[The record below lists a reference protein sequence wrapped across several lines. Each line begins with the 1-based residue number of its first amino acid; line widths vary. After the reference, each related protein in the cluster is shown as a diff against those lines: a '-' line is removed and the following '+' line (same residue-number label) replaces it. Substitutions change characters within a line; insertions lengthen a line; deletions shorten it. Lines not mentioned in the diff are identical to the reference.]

1 MGASFPFR
9 VGGEGEEVRA
19 SVPLPALGGGPG
31 RGVSRTLRLVVS
43 TRVRVRFAP
52 SPTGRLHVGNAR
64 AALANWL
71 FAKQQGGRFILR
83 LDDTDRERST
93 EAFAR
98 GIEEDLTWLGLHWDE
113 FLRQSDRMDR
123 YASAVEQLKRI
134 ERLYPCYE
142 TEQELSL
149 ARAAQRSQGRPPRYD
164 RAALKLTPADR
175 ERLEEEGRQ
184 PHWRFL
190 LPDAEASWTDLVQGE
205 MRIPGGELS
214 DPVLLRSDGQ
224 PLYTL
229 TSVVDDIDT
238 AISHVI
244 RGADHI
250 TNTAVQIALF
260 QALGAEPPIFA
271 HLPLLVDAEGHG
283 LSKRIGSLS
292 LENLRDDGIEPLSV
306 CIYLARLGT
315 GDPVEPVVSL
325 ETLAESFDISRYSRA
340 PARFDPAEL
349 KRLSTA
355 IVHHLPYEQVAP
367 RLAALGID
375 DAGPDFWFAVRDNVE
390 ALSGPSSTEIL
401 HWYKVCEGALPAMTP
416 VDPDLVERAA
426 ALLPPEP
433 WDEQTWSRW
442 TEALKRETGRK
453 GRSLFE
459 PLRIALT
466 QRSHGPELKNLL
478 PLIGRVRA
486 VARLRGEAA

>member
-1 MGASFPFR
+1 
-9 VGGEGEEVRA
+9 
-19 SVPLPALGGGPG
+19 L
-31 RGVSRTLRLVVS
+31 VSAVS
-43 TRVRVRFAP
+43 TPVKVRFAP
-52 SPTGRLHVGNAR
+52 SPTGKLHVGNAR
-64 AALANWL
+64 VALVNWL
-71 FAKQQGGRFILR
+71 FAKHNGGGRFILR

-98 GIEEDLTWLGLHWDE
+98 GIEEDLIWLGLVWDE
-113 FLRQSDRMDR
+113 YLRQSDRAER
-123 YASAVEQLKRI
+123 YAAAVEQLKRI
-134 ERLYPCYE
+134 GRLYPCYE

-149 ARAAQRSQGRPPRYD
+149 SRAAQRSQGKPPRYD
-164 RAALKLTPADR
+164 RAALKLMPADR
-175 ERLEEEGRQ
+175 ARLEAEGRR

-190 LPDAEASWTDLVQGE
+190 LPDAEASWSDLAQGE

-229 TSVVDDIDT
+229 TSVVDDIELS
-238 AISHVI
+238 ISHVI

-260 QALGAEPPIFA
+260 QALGAEVPVFA

-292 LENLRDDGIEPLSV
+292 LESLRSDGVEPMAV
-306 CIYLARLGT
+306 CVYLARLGT
-315 GDPVEPVVSL
+315 GDPVEPVDSL
-325 ETLAESFDISRYSRA
+325 EILAESFDITRYSRA
-340 PARFDPAEL
+340 PARFEPAEL

-355 IVHHLPYEQVAP
+355 IVHHLPFERVAP
-367 RLAALGID
+367 RLAALGIGE
-375 DAGPDFWFAVRDNVE
+375 AGPDFWSAVRDNVE
-390 ALSGPSSTEIL
+390 ALSGPAAAELL
-401 HWYKVCEGALPAMTP
+401 HWYRVCKGELPAAGP
-416 VDPDLVERAA
+416 ADPDLAERAA

-433 WDEQTWSRW
+433 WDAQTWSRW

-459 PLRIALT
+459 PLRMALT

-478 PLIGRVRA
+478 PLIGRTRA
-486 VARLRGEAA
+486 LARLRGESA